1 MESRRRIIALMTPP
15 SLWMLVLFVL
25 PLAAMCL
32 FSFRAGTSGAARGI
46 WTLANYANFLGNLPY
61 QRLLLS
67 STVTAMLT
75 AIGAIVLAYPLAY
88 YLAFRA
94 GPRRMLLLTLIIL
107 PAWTS
112 YLLRILSWRVMLGS
126 NGLFNSLLLSL
137 GLVREALPILLYSST
152 AVIITLI
159 YVWIPFAMLPIFAT
173 LERID
178 RSQIEAAADLGC
190 KPWEVLLR
198 VIVPLS
204 LPGVA
209 SAFMFVFIPTL
220 GEYVTPLLVGGA
232 RGIMYGN
239 IIQDQFVRALNWPV
253 GSLLSVV
260 MLIVALLVL
269 MLFSRVVRSPE
280 MTRV

>member
-1 MESRRRIIALMTPP
+1 MESRRRIAVLMTPP
-15 SLWMLVLFVL
+15 GLWMLVLFL
-25 PLAAMCL
+25 APLLAMLL
-32 FSFRAGTSGAARGI
+32 FSFRAGTSGAARDT
-46 WTLANYANFLGNLPY
+46 WTLANYVNFLGNLPY

-67 STVTAMLT
+67 STLIALLT

-88 YLAFRA
+88 YLAFGA
-94 GPRRMLLLTLIIL
+94 GPRRATLLTLIIL

-112 YLLRILSWRVMLGS
+112 YLLRIFAWRVILGS

-137 GLVREALPILLYSST
+137 GLVQEALPILLYSST
-152 AVIITLI
+152 AVVVTLI
-159 YVWIPFAMLPIFAT
+159 YVWIPFATLPIYAT

-178 RSQIEAAADLGC
+178 RSLIEAAGDLGC

-198 VIVPLS
+198 VIFPLS
-204 LPGVA
+204 LPGVI

-253 GSLLSVV
+253 GSLLSAV
-260 MLIVALLVL
+260 MLAVALLVL
-269 MLFSRVVRSPE
+269 VAFSRIVRSHVL
-280 MTRV
+280 TR

>member
-1 MESRRRIIALMTPP
+1 MESRRRIAVLMAPP
-15 SLWMLVLFVL
+15 SLWMLVLFVA
-25 PLAAMCL
+25 PLLAMLL
-32 FSFRAGTSGAARGI
+32 FSFRAGTSGAARDT

-67 STVTAMLT
+67 STLTALLT

-88 YLAFRA
+88 YLAFGA
-94 GPRRMLLLTLIIL
+94 GPKRMTLLTLIIL

-112 YLLRILSWRVMLGS
+112 YLLRIFAWRVILGS

-137 GLVREALPILLYSST
+137 GLVQEALPILLYSST
-152 AVIITLI
+152 AVVVTLI
-159 YVWIPFAMLPIFAT
+159 YVWIPFATLPIFAT

-178 RSQIEAAADLGC
+178 RSLIEAAGDLGC

-198 VIVPLS
+198 VIFPLS
-204 LPGVA
+204 LPGVI

-239 IIQDQFVRALNWPV
+239 IIQDQFVRALNWPM
-253 GSLLSVV
+253 GSLLSAV
-260 MLIVALLVL
+260 MLVVALLVL
-269 MLFSRVVRSPE
+269 LLFSRLVRSHVV
-280 MTRV
+280 TR

>member
-1 MESRRRIIALMTPP
+1 MESRRRIVVLMSPL
-15 SLWMLVLFVL
+15 SLWMLVLFVV
-25 PLAAMCL
+25 PLAVMCL
-32 FSFRAGTSGAARGI
+32 FSFRAGTSGAARNI
-46 WTLANYANFLGNLPY
+46 WTLEHYGDFVGNWPY

-67 STVTAMLT
+67 STVIALLT
-75 AIGAIVLAYPLAY
+75 ALGAIVLAYPLAY

-94 GPRRMLLLTLIIL
+94 GSYRTLLVTLIIL

-137 GLVREALPILLYSST
+137 GLVQEALPILLYSST
-152 AVIITLI
+152 AVVVTLI
-159 YVWIPFAMLPIFAT
+159 YVWIPFAMLPIYAT

-178 RSQIEAAADLGC
+178 RSQLEAAADLGC

-198 VIVPLS
+198 VIIPLS

-260 MLIVALLVL
+260 MLSVALLVL
-269 MLFSRVVRSPE
+269 FLFSRVLRSAE
-280 MTRV
+280 FTRV

>member
-1 MESRRRIIALMTPP
+1 MESRRRIAVLMTPP
-15 SLWMLVLFVL
+15 SLWMLVLFVA
-25 PLAAMCL
+25 PLLAMLL
-32 FSFRAGTSGAARGI
+32 FSFRAGTSGAARDT

-61 QRLLLS
+61 QRLLLN
-67 STVTAMLT
+67 STLTALLT

-88 YLAFRA
+88 YLAFGA
-94 GPRRMLLLTLIIL
+94 GSKRMTLLTLIIL

-112 YLLRILSWRVMLGS
+112 YLLRIFAWRVILGS

-137 GLVREALPILLYSST
+137 GLVQEALPILLYSST
-152 AVIITLI
+152 AVVVTLI
-159 YVWIPFAMLPIFAT
+159 YVWIPFATLPIFAT

-178 RSQIEAAADLGC
+178 RSLIEAAGDLGC

-198 VIVPLS
+198 VIFPLS
-204 LPGVA
+204 LPGVI

-239 IIQDQFVRALNWPV
+239 IIQDQFVRALNWPM
-253 GSLLSVV
+253 GSLLSAV
-260 MLIVALLVL
+260 MLVVALLVL
-269 MLFSRVVRSPE
+269 VVFSRLVRSHVL
-280 MTRV
+280 TR